1 MYSRSSP
8 SWVLHIHGCA
18 SVDLTNHRWSSTAV
32 FAAEKHP
39 CINGPAQSRPV
50 LLRVICTCIE
60 RFIMQDWLHGYREA
74 DRSQNL
80 PLASWRPR
88 RAHGVIP
95 THVRVQR
102 KNQCPNLKTVRQRGR
117 LSPAQTFCSIQA
129 FNRRAD
135 SHQHW
140 GEQSAFLSLQTQ
152 MLISS
157 RNTLTDIHRIIFD
170 EICGHPQN

>member
-102 KNQCPNLKTVRQRGR
+102 KNQCPNLKTVRQRENSSL
-117 LSPAQTFCSIQA
+117 LSNFILLRP
-129 FNRRAD
+129 
-135 SHQHW
+135 
-140 GEQSAFLSLQTQ
+140 
-152 MLISS
+152 SS
-157 RNTLTDIHRIIFD
+157 NWVRPTHIEESNLFYLV
-170 EICGHPQN
+170 CQFKC